1 MNKTYDAIVVGG
13 GPAGLSAAIYLARA
27 KFSVLV
33 IEKDHFGGQITITSE
48 VVNYPG
54 HVKTSG
60 KELTEN
66 MRIQAQ
72 NFGAEFLLAE
82 VKNIKLKDDIKTIIT
97 DKGTFK
103 SVGVVLA
110 TGCHPRKLGFPG
122 EKEYQGHGVAY
133 CATCDGEFFTD
144 KDVFVI
150 GGGFAA
156 AEEAVFLTKY
166 AKKVTIIVR
175 EEDFLC
181 AKSVADKA
189 KNHEKIEVFYNTE
202 IIEAKGDHLLREATF
217 INNKTQEKWTYQTN
231 DTFGIFV
238 FAGYQPESSL
248 FEEQLELN
256 ETKNLIVDSNQKTN
270 IDGVYGAGDICVKQ
284 LRQVVTAVSD
294 GATAATSLE
303 KYIPQVV
310 EKLNIKTLD
319 NKPKEVIKEDIKED
333 NEFIND
339 SMKQQLLPIFEKFIK
354 PLVIYVEDDQS
365 RLSQEMIGFLDE
377 FTQLTD
383 KITYIIKEGNIAS
396 MKFYDENHNY
406 LGVTYH
412 AVPGGHEF
420 NSFIIALYNAI
431 GPKQAIDEQLLNQIH
446 SIDKKTKL
454 SVVVSL
460 SCTMCPELVMATQ
473 RIALENKYV
482 EAEMF
487 DLAHFTDLKDKYQIM
502 SVPCLIINDKDVYFG
517 KKDIS
522 QLLEIINKSI

>member
-1 MNKTYDAIVVGG
+1 MNKIYDAVIIGG

-54 HVKTSG
+54 IVSTRG
-60 KELTEN
+60 QEMTEN

-72 NFGAEFLLAE
+72 NFGAEFLIAE
-82 VKNIKLKDDIKTIIT
+82 VKDVELKNDLKTIT
-97 DKGTFK
+97 TNKGTFQ

-133 CATCDGEFFTD
+133 CATCDGEFFTG

-166 AKKVTIIVR
+166 ARKVTIIVR
-175 EEDFLC
+175 EDDFLC
-181 AKSVADKA
+181 AKSVADHA
-189 KNHEKIEVFYNTE
+189 KNHEKIEIHYNTE

-217 INNKTQEKWTYQTN
+217 INNVTQEKWTYQTD

-238 FAGYQPESSL
+238 FAGYVPESKL
-248 FEEQLELN
+248 FENQIELN
-256 ETKNLIVDSNQKTN
+256 QSKNIITDENQKTN
-270 IDGVYGAGDICVKQ
+270 LDGVYAAGDICVKQ

-294 GATAATSLE
+294 GAIAATSLE
-303 KYIPQVV
+303 KYIPSIIN
-310 EKLNIKTLD
+310 KLHITTKE
-319 NKPKEVIKEDIKED
+319 NKPIEKIEETKEEQHG
-333 NEFIND
+333 FITEQ
-339 SMKQQLLPIFEKFIK
+339 MKQQLSPIFSQFTK
-354 PLVIYVEDDQS
+354 PLVIHCEVNQS
-365 RLSQEMIGFLDE
+365 KFSQEMVAFLEE
-377 FTQLTD
+377 FTQLSD
-383 KITYIIKEGNIAS
+383 QITYIVEDGKIPS
-396 MKFYDENHNY
+396 MKFFDDKGND

-431 GPKQAIDEQLLNQIH
+431 GPKQTLDQSLLERIHQLDQDL
-446 SIDKKTKL
+446 KL

-460 SCTMCPELVMATQ
+460 SCTMCPELVMASQ
-473 RIALENKYV
+473 RIALENSKIQ
-482 EAEMF
+482 AEMF
-487 DLAHFTDLKDKYQIM
+487 DIAHFPDLKDKYKIM
-502 SVPCLIINDKDVYFG
+502 SVPCLIVNDEKTYFG

-522 QLLEIINKSI
+522 QLLDILS

>member
-1 MNKTYDAIVVGG
+1 M
-13 GPAGLSAAIYLARA
+13 
-27 KFSVLV
+27 
-33 IEKDHFGGQITITSE
+33 
-48 VVNYPG
+48 
-54 HVKTSG
+54 
-60 KELTEN
+60 
-66 MRIQAQ
+66 
-72 NFGAEFLLAE
+72 
-82 VKNIKLKDDIKTIIT
+82 
-97 DKGTFK
+97 
-103 SVGVVLA
+103 
-110 TGCHPRKLGFPG
+110 
-122 EKEYQGHGVAY
+122 
-133 CATCDGEFFTD
+133 
-144 KDVFVI
+144 
-150 GGGFAA
+150 
-156 AEEAVFLTKY
+156 
-166 AKKVTIIVR
+166 
-175 EEDFLC
+175 
-181 AKSVADKA
+181 
-189 KNHEKIEVFYNTE
+189 
-202 IIEAKGDHLLREATF
+202 
-217 INNKTQEKWTYQTN
+217 
-231 DTFGIFV
+231 
-238 FAGYQPESSL
+238 
-248 FEEQLELN
+248 N

-460 SCTMCPELVMATQ
+460 SCTMCPELVMASQ

>member
-1 MNKTYDAIVVGG
+1 MNNMYDAIIVGG

-82 VKNIKLKDDIKTIIT
+82 VKNIELKDNIKTIIT
-97 DKGTFK
+97 NKGTYK
-103 SVGVVLA
+103 SVGVILA

-133 CATCDGEFFTD
+133 CATCDGEFFTG

-175 EEDFLC
+175 EDDFLC

-189 KNHEKIEVFYNTE
+189 KNNEKIEVFYNTE
-202 IIEAKGDHLLREATF
+202 IVEAKGDHLLREATF
-217 INNKTQEKWTYQTN
+217 INNQTKEKWTYRTD

-238 FAGYQPESSL
+238 FAGYQPESKL
-248 FEEQLELN
+248 FEGQVILSES
-256 ETKNLIVDSNQKTN
+256 KNLIVDSNQKTN
-270 IDGVYGAGDICVKQ
+270 LDGVYGAGDICVKQ

-303 KYIPQVV
+303 KYIPPVI
-310 EKLNIKTLD
+310 ENLGITTKE
-319 NKPKEVIKEDIKED
+319 NKPKEIVKESEEE
-333 NEFIND
+333 NNGFITEP
-339 SMKQQLLPIFEKFIK
+339 MKQQLKPIFERFTKK
-354 PLVIYVEDDQS
+354 LVIHLEDNQS
-365 RLSQEMIGFLDE
+365 KLSQEMKGFLEE
-377 FTQLTD
+377 FIQLTD
-383 KITYIIKEGNIAS
+383 KVTYIVEDGEVPS
-396 MKFYDENHNY
+396 MKFYDENNQY
-406 LGVTYH
+406 LGVNYH
-412 AVPGGHEF
+412 GIPGGHEF
-420 NSFIIALYNAI
+420 NSFVIALYNAI
-431 GPKQAIDEQLLNQIH
+431 GPKQPIDNAILDRIR
-446 SIDKKTKL
+446 SIDKKIKL

-460 SCTMCPELVMATQ
+460 SCTMCPELVMASQ
-473 RIALENKYV
+473 RIALENKKI
-482 EAEMF
+482 EAEMY
-487 DLAHFTDLKDKYQIM
+487 DLSHFPSLKEQYKIM

-517 KKDIS
+517 KKDIA
-522 QLLEIINKSI
+522 QLLEILNI